1 MEVQMTRTRTNSI
14 TYRYVDSS
22 HSKMR
27 EHMYEVGRHLCRG
40 MMLPQRQEKEAE
52 DNIPEPSRVIVV
64 MDDSV
69 PKLARGPEGR
79 CGRMHATRQ
88 SVAGT
93 NYNHFS

>member
-1 MEVQMTRTRTNSI
+1 MTRTRTNSI

-22 HSKMR
+22 LSKMR
-27 EHMYEVGRHLCRG
+27 EHMYEVGGDLCRG
-40 MMLPQRQEKEAE
+40 MMLPVLPIQEKEAE

-79 CGRMHATRQ
+79 CGRVHATRQ

-93 NYNHFS
+93 DYNHFS